1 VDALVSKASA
11 SAASLQRRPSS
22 LTSALSTIRA
32 WSRFAAAARPVCT
45 RAHNGSRSSALSRTI
60 DLSISALLS
69 GITTQRRTKSRE
81 PRTCQ
86 VSSVKAL
93 VKEINTK
100 DIQAWI
106 SFLKTPSP
114 KGEGLSAKT
123 VSRKLTALGNYFQW
137 LVVNEVIA
145 QQANPMLGIA
155 NYRISSPLPEILFE
169 QECELLMTTASAD
182 PRPYL
187 LFLLLLETGV
197 KLEELF
203 ALKVSHFDFSNKYS
217 PEMMIKHTGKKE
229 KKSRKLKLPTGI
241 IPVFKDYVAR
251 YKVDDLLFPY
261 TQRFLRYLITDTA
274 GKAGIKKRVSAQIL
288 RDTCAVR
295 QLRREEGI
303 ERVLLRLGL
312 SETTWEDAKVKYQKL
327 SAGGYEHVLQSRKPP
342 FFETYLVPLVQ
353 LSPRCARN

>member
-1 VDALVSKASA
+1 
-11 SAASLQRRPSS
+11 
-22 LTSALSTIRA
+22 LT
-32 WSRFAAAARPVCT
+32 
-45 RAHNGSRSSALSRTI
+45 
-60 DLSISALLS
+60 
-69 GITTQRRTKSRE
+69 
-81 PRTCQ
+81 
-86 VSSVKAL
+86 
-93 VKEINTK
+93 
-100 DIQAWI
+100 
-106 SFLKTPSP
+106 
-114 KGEGLSAKT
+114 
-123 VSRKLTALGNYFQW
+123 
-137 LVVNEVIA
+137 VVNEVIA